1 MRESPPFPS
10 AGAREVGAGTW
21 LCGFLEPLLGPPG
34 VPSLS
39 PRPRLPME
47 LRRALGETEVPLTE
61 EQPSAS
67 AAGPQLPE
75 AINSRLFS
83 RLVWCEKYLIQ
94 STGKCFWKTLP
105 RRERERVFVCVG
117 VVCTL
122 PSFLPPPPHGLR
134 PQKACSPGPQAP
146 TISFF
151 ATATGRW

>member
-10 AGAREVGAGTW
+10 AGAQEVGAGAW
-21 LCGFLEPLLGPPG
+21 LCGFLEPLLGPLVFPA
-34 VPSLS
+34 S
-39 PRPRLPME
+39 PPNPLE

-67 AAGPQLPE
+67 AAGPQLPKPL
-75 AINSRLFS
+75 IHVSS
-83 RLVWCEKYLIQ
+83 VGSVWREKYLIQ

-122 PSFLPPPPHGLR
+122 PSSAPPPR
-134 PQKACSPGPQAP
+134 PLPQAP
-146 TISFF
+146 PSK
-151 ATATGRW
+151 GLLPRPSGPHH

>member
-39 PRPRLPME
+39 PHTPPPE
-47 LRRALGETEVPLTE
+47 LRRALGETEMSLTE

-75 AINSRLFS
+75 AISSRLFS
-83 RLVWCEKYLIQ
+83 R
-94 STGKCFWKTLP
+94 F
-105 RRERERVFVCVG
+105 
-117 VVCTL
+117 
-122 PSFLPPPPHGLR
+122 GL
-134 PQKACSPGPQAP
+134 A
-146 TISFF
+146 
-151 ATATGRW
+151 